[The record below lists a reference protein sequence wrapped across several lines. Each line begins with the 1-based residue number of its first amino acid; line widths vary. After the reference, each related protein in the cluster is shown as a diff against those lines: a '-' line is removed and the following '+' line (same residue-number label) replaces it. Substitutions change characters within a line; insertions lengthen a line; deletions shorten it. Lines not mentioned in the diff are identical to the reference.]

1 MGVRVLDLLQKH
13 SMTSIACIK
22 FTRALLGLNSN
33 MSSVIKNVNF
43 APGESSEIRVMIKT
57 NKRRVVYKSYE
68 GQERVNFKS
77 VSNRGQ
83 FTHNGSLIASIVC
96 NRTPKDS
103 IANTLA
109 AIGVYCKL
117 GFEDATNLMRMY
129 DAQYK
134 FLRQAPW
141 EIVRCTREKW
151 VKFDTMKVGKV
162 GELEIRPETEF
173 EEGVLS

>member
-1 MGVRVLDLLQKH
+1 
-13 SMTSIACIK
+13 MTSIACIK

-43 APGESSEIRVMIKT
+43 APGESSEIRVTRKT

-117 GFEDATNLMRMY
+117 GFEDATNLMRMH

-134 FLRQAPW
+134 FLRQAPLLDAL
-141 EIVRCTREKW
+141 RCEKW

-173 EEGVLS
+173 EEGALS